1 VQEVCWQLM
10 HGRPA
15 VMKHLAAAIIAEAV
29 SLCNGSMVCTPQQD
43 YLLQHCHGCMFKF
56 VSD

>member
-1 VQEVCWQLM
+1 M